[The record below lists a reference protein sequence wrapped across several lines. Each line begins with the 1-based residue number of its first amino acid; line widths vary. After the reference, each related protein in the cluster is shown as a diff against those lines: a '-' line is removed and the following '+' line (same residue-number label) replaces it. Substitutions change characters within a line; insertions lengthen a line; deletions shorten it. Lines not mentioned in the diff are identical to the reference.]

1 MSEPAARFV
10 EVRDEGERVVWRLD
24 TAFLA
29 SNYRCIWGQ
38 GCQGIHDE
46 RRPELFDG
54 CCSVGV
60 VLRDEEEAM
69 TVAALAATTSPSI
82 FEHAGEAVVEARSG
96 RWATRVVDGACVFFN
111 RAGFPGGTGCA
122 LHLAALAA
130 GDDPLEWKPQ
140 TCGRMPLRL
149 EETPHAEGG
158 TEVTV
163 RAWRRDDWGP
173 GGASMAWWCTE
184 EPDCYTSDEPVYRS
198 MAPQLRSALGDAVYD
213 QAVMAL
219 EETE

>member
-1 MSEPAARFV
+1 MNEVPARFI
-10 EVRDEGERVVWRLD
+10 EVRDAAERIVWRLD

-29 SNYRCIWGQ
+29 SNYRCVWGQ

-69 TVAALAATTSPSI
+69 TVAALAATMSRSH
-82 FEHAGEAVVEARSG
+82 FERAGEVVVVQRGG
-96 RWATRVVDGACVFFN
+96 RWVTRVVDGACVFFN
-111 RAGFPGGTGCA
+111 RTSFDGGVGCA
-122 LHLAALAA
+122 LHIAALAE

-149 EETPHAEGG
+149 EESVSAGG
-158 TEVTV
+158 ESTITV

-173 GGASMAWWCTE
+173 GGATMAWWCTDE
-184 EPDCYTSDEPVYRS
+184 SECYTSEEPVYLTMS
-198 MAPQLRSALGDAVYD
+198 AQLRSAVGDEVYD
-213 QAVMAL
+213 QAAMLL
-219 EETE
+219 EDER